1 MLQIFLLCVLFTTLH
16 AQEVF
21 KERADFNPLWKKSEQ
36 TKFEV
41 ESDGLLDKQI
51 GSKLETQ
58 AIDFGAFGH
67 RSNDNSSDVDPLD
80 EFLRINS
87 DNDSA
92 ENSPFVF
99 GKDFKQKTPRTES
112 RQKLRGLLD
121 EFLISQ
127 RKLDYG
133 SLVTLPKPA
142 RIDEIKEFLLI
153 RLDYYRYDPDIEE
166 INEVKWKINLP
177 AWVNLPFLGRKLQRQ
192 SFKNHTFTWTHR
204 SLQSSQIM
212 SGSLMVNDDT
222 KLQLVFKKP
231 QPRARVSIVIDDM
244 GHMSRGFKV
253 YREMGHPLT
262 MAFLPF
268 YDTTAMQSE
277 LAHREGFEIM
287 LHMPMQPNHRRYFR
301 SPLVIETDLDPQE
314 VRSRVRK
321 SLLAVPLAEGFN
333 NHQGSKATKDLDLMR
348 IVMDEVS
355 QHRKLYFID
364 SITTGSSKAYQAAT
378 EAGFSA
384 TKRNSDFLDNIKT
397 HKAVTTKLEELIN
410 LSLRSKGVRLAII
423 HESKISAK
431 AVKQVLPKLES
442 LNIEV
447 VSPSDFIEPNLL

>member
-1 MLQIFLLCVLFTTLH
+1 MIQIFLLSVLCSGLY
-16 AQEVF
+16 AQDYSQ
-21 KERADFNPLWKKSEQ
+21 ERSGFNPLWKKSEQ
-36 TKFEV
+36 NQSASASENSVTKQLK
-41 ESDGLLDKQI
+41 STPTKQ
-51 GSKLETQ
+51 T
-58 AIDFGAFGH
+58 IDFGSFGH
-67 RSNDNSSDVDPLD
+67 RSDKKSHEEDPLD
-80 EFLRINS
+80 EFLRINT
-87 DNDSA
+87 DNDS
-92 ENSPFVF
+92 EEDSPFVF
-99 GKDFKQKTPRTES
+99 GQDYNKSLKTES
-112 RQKLRGLLD
+112 RQKLRNLLD

-127 RKLDYG
+127 RSLDYKTIV
-133 SLVTLPKPA
+133 SLPKPA
-142 RIDEIKEFLLI
+142 RIDEVKKFLET
-153 RLDYYRYDPDIEE
+153 RLSFYRYNPKIEV
-166 INEVKWKINLP
+166 INQSEWKINLP
-177 AWVNLPFLGRKLQRQ
+177 AWVNLPFLARKLKRQ
-192 SFKNHTFTWTHR
+192 SFKNYSFTWIHR
-204 SLQSSQIM
+204 SMQSSQTMTGTLLI
-212 SGSLMVNDDT
+212 NTDT
-222 KLQLVFKKP
+222 ELQLIFEKP
-231 QPRARVSIVIDDM
+231 QPRARISIVIDDM

-253 YREMGHPLT
+253 YRNMGHPLT

-277 LAHREGFEIM
+277 LAYEEGFEIM

-301 SPLVIETDLDPQE
+301 SPLVIETNLDNEE

-321 SLLAVPLAEGFN
+321 SLKAVPLAQGFN

-384 TKRNSDFLDNIKT
+384 TKRNSDFLDNVKT
-397 HKAVTTKLEELIN
+397 HEAVTKKLEQLIN

>member
-1 MLQIFLLCVLFTTLH
+1 
-16 AQEVF
+16 
-21 KERADFNPLWKKSEQ
+21 
-36 TKFEV
+36 
-41 ESDGLLDKQI
+41 
-51 GSKLETQ
+51 
-58 AIDFGAFGH
+58 
-67 RSNDNSSDVDPLD
+67 
-80 EFLRINS
+80 
-87 DNDSA
+87 
-92 ENSPFVF
+92 
-99 GKDFKQKTPRTES
+99 
-112 RQKLRGLLD
+112 
-121 EFLISQ
+121 
-127 RKLDYG
+127 
-133 SLVTLPKPA
+133 
-142 RIDEIKEFLLI
+142 
-153 RLDYYRYDPDIEE
+153 
-166 INEVKWKINLP
+166 
-177 AWVNLPFLGRKLQRQ
+177 
-192 SFKNHTFTWTHR
+192 
-204 SLQSSQIM
+204 
-212 SGSLMVNDDT
+212 
-222 KLQLVFKKP
+222 
-231 QPRARVSIVIDDM
+231 M

-314 VRSRVRK
+314 VRSKVRK

-384 TKRNSDFLDNIKT
+384 TKRNSDFLDNVKT

-431 AVKQVLPKLES
+431 AVNQVLPKLES